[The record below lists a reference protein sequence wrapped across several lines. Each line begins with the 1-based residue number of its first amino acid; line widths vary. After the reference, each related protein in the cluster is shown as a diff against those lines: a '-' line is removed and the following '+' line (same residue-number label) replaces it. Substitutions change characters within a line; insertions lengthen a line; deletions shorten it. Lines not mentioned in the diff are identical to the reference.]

1 MCISPFAKTDQLWFN
16 ADKEPETME
25 YEIYKATDDYFQKDP
40 KEKSLRISLDTSS
53 SDRYYEVLQNI
64 RNNANDFKFESSKRE
79 PDGSLSI
86 DFIGDSAPI
95 IEL

>member
-1 MCISPFAKTDQLWFN
+1 
-16 ADKEPETME
+16 ME
-25 YEIYKATDDYFQKDP
+25 YEIYKATDSYFQKDP

-64 RNNANDFKFESSKRE
+64 RNNANDFRFESSKRE